1 LKHVLI
7 GKINNIKFMV
17 VINNELENAKGIQ
30 MWSDKESKIDFLNF
44 NETAQSIKDLITEKD
59 LMPISVGVFG
69 DWGAGKSTILE
80 LTKKSIEAEEQEY
93 IQVHFDAWMFQGYDD
108 AKAALL
114 ETIATKLVK
123 QAKTDE
129 GLSEKAKEFAG
140 RVDKIRLMG
149 LLMDG
154 GSALAGIPTMGG
166 FQKLLGFFG
175 GEVADEDDELDKE
188 DLTEVVDGAKKIAK
202 KTKGL
207 IKGRKVFSPPK
218 EIKEF
223 RKAYSALLEEFDKPL
238 IVYVDNL
245 DRCSP
250 FNAISTLE
258 AIRLFLFLPNTA
270 FVIAAD
276 EDMIRLAVP
285 EYHKGVSQRHQTDYL
300 DKLIQIPVHVP
311 RPGTVEIRAYLMM
324 LIAQDHGVTD
334 EQLESLR
341 SGLEESLKLSWKQP
355 QITIDEL
362 LENQDINDLPDL
374 RGKFIVAEQLAP
386 LLAESSNIN
395 GNPRIVKRLLN
406 QVKMRRKTALRRGMQ
421 LDEKT
426 ITKLVIFERCL
437 GTQATNKLYELIDQE
452 KGSPQIIADLENLE
466 MDISDIKLPEE
477 WQIDIEFIDKWS
489 KLLPKFSGIDLTASA
504 YLSKESIPMG
514 VVNSVMSGAAQ
525 KLVDSLMKQKIR
537 GSVINVDSIKA
548 TPKEEYMAVMDG
560 LIENFKSIGDWS
572 EMPPG
577 IYGARLLALE
587 DQKCRSSF
595 STFLKNLPKHR
606 WMSRIKKELEGI
618 K

>member
-1 LKHVLI
+1 
-7 GKINNIKFMV
+7 
-17 VINNELENAKGIQ
+17 
-30 MWSDKESKIDFLNF
+30 MWSDKESSLDFLNF
-44 NETAQSIKDLITEKD
+44 SETAESIKDLVTEKE

-80 LTKKSIEAEEQEY
+80 LTKKSISEEEEDY
-93 IQVHFDAWMFQGYDD
+93 IQVHFDAWMYQGYDD

-114 ETIATKLVK
+114 ETIASTLVK
-123 QAKTDE
+123 QAKDNAS
-129 GLSEKAKEFAG
+129 LSEKAKAFAG
-140 RVDKIRLMG
+140 RVDIIRSLG

-154 GSALAGIPTMGG
+154 GAALAGVPTMGG
-166 FQKLLGFFG
+166 FQKLMGLFTG
-175 GEVADEDDELDKE
+175 GENGELDFSDAK
-188 DLTEVVDGAKKIAK
+188 DALDGVKQIAK
-202 KTKGL
+202 ESKGAVSSKKT
-207 IKGRKVFSPPK
+207 FSPPK

-223 RKAYSALLEEFDKPL
+223 RQAYSDLLSEFDRPL

-285 EYHKGVSQRHQTDYL
+285 EYHKGASQRHQTDYL

-311 RPGTVEIRAYLMM
+311 RPGTLEIRAYLMM
-324 LIAQDHGVTD
+324 LTAQDHGVKSD
-334 EQLESLR
+334 QLEGLR
-341 SGLEESLKLSWKQP
+341 ESLEQSLQLSWKQSP
-355 QITIDEL
+355 ISVDEL
-362 LENQDINDLPDL
+362 LDVDKVQDVQGKDEL
-374 RGKFIVAEQLAP
+374 RSKFIVAEQLAP

-437 GTQATNKLYELIDQE
+437 GIQATNKLYQLIDAE
-452 KGSPQIIADLENLE
+452 SGSPKILAQLEDPE
-466 MDISDIKLPEE
+466 VEFDDMDLPEE
-477 WQIDIEFIDKWS
+477 WKLDLAFLDKWS
-489 KLLPKFSGIDLTASA
+489 KLPPMFANVNLTPAA
-504 YLSKESIPMG
+504 YLSRESIPMG
-514 VVNSVMSGAAQ
+514 LVNAVMSGAAQ
-525 KLVDSLMKQKIR
+525 KLVKDLMKQTERLSHTNQNAIA
-537 GSVINVDSIKA
+537 A
-548 TPKEEYMAVMDG
+548 TPREDYLAVMDG
-560 LIENFKSIGDWS
+560 LIENFRTVSDWS
-572 EMPPG
+572 KAPPG
-577 IYGARLLALE
+577 IYGARLLAVE
-587 DQKCRSSF
+587 EPKCKKALL
-595 STFLKNLPKHR
+595 TYVKGLPKQR
-606 WMSRIKKELEGI
+606 WLNVIIKELE

>member
-1 LKHVLI
+1 
-7 GKINNIKFMV
+7 
-17 VINNELENAKGIQ
+17 
-30 MWSDKESKIDFLNF
+30 MWSDKESEIDFLNF

-59 LMPISVGVFG
+59 LMPISVGIFG

-80 LTKKSIEAEEQEY
+80 LTKKSLESDEQEY

-114 ETIATKLVK
+114 ETIASKLIK
-123 QAKTDE
+123 QAESDK
-129 GLSEKAKEFAG
+129 GLTQKAKEFAG

-154 GSALAGIPTMGG
+154 GSALAGIPTGGG
-166 FQKLLGFFG
+166 FQKIFGLLSD
-175 GEVADEDDELDKE
+175 DEDDDIDAE
-188 DLTEVVDGAKKIAK
+188 DLKEAAQGVQDVAKKNKGLVKAK
-202 KTKGL
+202 KA
-207 IKGRKVFSPPK
+207 FSPPK

-311 RPGTVEIRAYLMM
+311 RPGPVEIRAYLMM
-324 LIAQDHGVTD
+324 LIAQDHGVTK

-341 SGLEESLKLSWKQP
+341 AALEESLKLSWKQSP
-355 QITIDEL
+355 ITIDEL
-362 LENQDINDLPDL
+362 LEVQDIENLPDL

-452 KGSPQIIADLENLE
+452 NGQPKILAELEDPKIE
-466 MDISDIKLPEE
+466 FSDIDLPEE
-477 WQIDIEFIDKWS
+477 WQADPDFIEQWS
-489 KLLPKFSGIDLTASA
+489 NLSPQFTEIDLTPAA
-504 YLSKESIPMG
+504 YLSRESIPMG
-514 VVNSVMSGAAQ
+514 AVNSVMSGAAQ
-525 KLVDSLMKQKIR
+525 KLVDALMKQKNR
-537 GSVINVDSIKA
+537 LSGVNTELLNT

-572 EMPPG
+572 EMPIG

-587 DQKCRSSF
+587 DQKCRASF
-595 STFLKNLPKHR
+595 LTFLNNIPKHK

>member
-1 LKHVLI
+1 MPVLYYW
-7 GKINNIKFMV
+7 
-17 VINNELENAKGIQ
+17 ENAKGIN

-123 QAKTDE
+123 QAKTDK

-175 GEVADEDDELDKE
+175 GEVADENEDEDDELDKE
-188 DLTEVVDGAKKIAK
+188 DLTEVVDGAKKIAN

-207 IKGRKVFSPPK
+207 IKGKKVFSPPK

-311 RPGTVEIRAYLMM
+311 RPGTVEIRAYLIM

-374 RGKFIVAEQLAP
+374 RSKFIVAEQLAP

-437 GTQATNKLYELIDQE
+437 GTQATNKLYELIGQE
-452 KGSPQIIADLENLE
+452 QGSPQVIADLENL
-466 MDISDIKLPEE
+466 DVDTSDIDLPIE
-477 WQIDIEFIDKWS
+477 WEVDLEFIIKWS
-489 KLLPKFSGIDLTASA
+489 KLQPQFTGVDLTPAA

-514 VVNSVMSGAAQ
+514 AVNSVMSGAAQ
-525 KLVDSLMKQKIR
+525 KLVVSLMKQKNRI
-537 GSVINVDSIKA
+537 SVINAELIKV
-548 TPKEEYMAVMDG
+548 TPKEEYMSVMDG
-560 LIENFKSIGDWS
+560 VIENLKSIGDWS
-572 EMPPG
+572 DMPVG

-587 DQKCRSSF
+587 DQKCRSSYL
-595 STFLKNLPKHR
+595 TFLNSMPKQR
-606 WMSRIKKELEGI
+606 WMTRIKKELEGI

>member
-1 LKHVLI
+1 
-7 GKINNIKFMV
+7 
-17 VINNELENAKGIQ
+17 

-44 NETAQSIKDLITEKD
+44 NEAAESIKDLITEKE

-80 LTKKSIEAEEQEY
+80 LTKASLETDEQEY
-93 IQVHFDAWMFQGYDD
+93 IQVHFDASTFQGYDD

-114 ETIATKLVK
+114 ETIASTLVK
-123 QAKTDE
+123 KAADDKN
-129 GLSEKAKEFAG
+129 LSAKAKEFAG
-140 RVDKIRLMG
+140 RIDKIRLMG

-154 GSALAGIPTMGG
+154 GAALAGIPTIGGIQKIMGL
-166 FQKLLGFFG
+166 FSG
-175 GEVADEDDELDKE
+175 GDDGELDVD
-188 DLTEVVDGAKKIAK
+188 DLKGAVDGAKDVAK
-202 KTKGL
+202 KNKGL
-207 IKGRKVFSPPK
+207 IKDKKSFSPPK

-223 RKAYSALLEEFDKPL
+223 RKAYSDLLKEFDKPL

-285 EYHKGVSQRHQTDYL
+285 EYHKGASQRHQTDYL

-311 RPGTVEIRAYLMM
+311 RPGVLEIRAYLMM
-324 LIAQDHGVTD
+324 LTAQDHGVTD
-334 EQLESLR
+334 AQLETIR
-341 SGLEESLKLSWKQP
+341 CALEESLRLSWKQP

-362 LENQDINDLPDL
+362 LQDHAIEKHSEL
-374 RGKFIVAEQLAP
+374 RSKFVVAEQLAP
-386 LLAESSNIN
+386 LLAESTNIN

-406 QVKMRRKTALRRGMQ
+406 QVKMRKKTAHRRGMQ

-437 GTQATNKLYELIDQE
+437 GTQATNKLYELIDKE
-452 KGSPQIIADLENLE
+452 KGFPKVLAELENSE
-466 MDISDIKLPEE
+466 VEFDEIKLPEE
-477 WQIDIEFIDKWS
+477 WKLDLAFIDKWS
-489 KLLPKFSGIDLTASA
+489 KLPPMFTEMDLTPAA
-504 YLSKESIPMG
+504 YLSRESIPMG
-514 VVNSVMSGAAQ
+514 AVNAVMSGAAQ
-525 KLVDSLMKQKIR
+525 KLVEDLMKQKVRVSGVNSTAITT
-537 GSVINVDSIKA
+537 
-548 TPKEEYMAVMDG
+548 TPKEEYMSVMDG
-560 LIENFKSIGDWS
+560 LIENFKLIGDWT
-572 EMPPG
+572 ERPTG
-577 IYGARLLALE
+577 IYGAVLLAKQ
-587 DQKCRSSF
+587 DDKCCLSLL
-595 STFLKNLPKHR
+595 TFLKSLPRQR
-606 WMSRIKKELEGI
+606 WLNPILKELEGT

>member
-1 LKHVLI
+1 
-7 GKINNIKFMV
+7 
-17 VINNELENAKGIQ
+17 

-44 NETAQSIKDLITEKD
+44 NETAQSIKDLITEKG

-69 DWGAGKSTILE
+69 DWGAGKSTVLE
-80 LTKKSIEAEEQEY
+80 LTKKSLEEDDQQY

-123 QAKTDE
+123 QAENDKS
-129 GLSEKAKEFAG
+129 LSTKAKEFAG

-154 GSALAGIPTMGG
+154 GSALAGIPTGGG
-166 FQKLLGFFG
+166 FQKFLGAFG
-175 GEVADEDDELDKE
+175 DDDDDDIEAKDVKNVADGVQEVAKKNKGLVK
-188 DLTEVVDGAKKIAK
+188 AKKA
-202 KTKGL
+202 
-207 IKGRKVFSPPK
+207 FSPPK

-324 LIAQDHGVTD
+324 LIAQDHGVSD
-334 EQLESLR
+334 EQLENLR
-341 SGLEESLKLSWKQP
+341 SLLEESLKLSWKQP
-355 QITIDEL
+355 SITIDEL
-362 LENQDINDLPDL
+362 LENQDIDDLPDL
-374 RGKFIVAEQLAP
+374 RSKFIVAEQLAP

-437 GTQATNKLYELIDQE
+437 GTKATNKLYELIDQE
-452 KGSPQIIADLENLE
+452 NGTPKILAELEDPKIEFSSIDLP
-466 MDISDIKLPEE
+466 DE
-477 WQIDIEFIDKWS
+477 WQSDPEFIEQWS
-489 KLLPKFSGIDLTASA
+489 SLLPKFTDIDLTPAA
-504 YLSKESIPMG
+504 YLSRESIPMG
-514 VVNSVMSGAAQ
+514 TVNSVMSGAAQ
-525 KLVDSLMKQKIR
+525 KLVVSLMKQKNRLSGVNTELI
-537 GSVINVDSIKA
+537 ST
-548 TPKEEYMAVMDG
+548 TPKEEYMSVMDG
-560 LIENFKSIGDWS
+560 VIENLKSIGDWS
-572 EMPPG
+572 DMPMG

-587 DQKCRSSF
+587 DSKCNSSF
-595 STFLKNLPKHR
+595 LTFLNNLPKHK

-618 K
+618 N

>member
-1 LKHVLI
+1 
-7 GKINNIKFMV
+7 
-17 VINNELENAKGIQ
+17 
-30 MWSDKESKIDFLNF
+30 MWSDKESQIDFLNF

-80 LTKKSIEAEEQEY
+80 LTKKSLETEEQQY

-114 ETIATKLVK
+114 ETIASKLVK
-123 QAKTDE
+123 QAESDK
-129 GLSEKAKEFAG
+129 GLTEKAKEFAG

-154 GSALAGIPTMGG
+154 GSALAGIPTGGG
-166 FQKLLGFFG
+166 FQKFLGLFSD
-175 GEVADEDDELDKE
+175 DEDDDIDPE
-188 DLTEVVDGAKKIAK
+188 DLKKAVEGVQKVAKKNKGLVKAK
-202 KTKGL
+202 KS
-207 IKGRKVFSPPK
+207 FSPPK
-218 EIKEF
+218 EIKAF

-324 LIAQDHGVTD
+324 LIAQDHGVTID
-334 EQLESLR
+334 QLENLR
-341 SGLEESLKLSWKQP
+341 AALEESLKLSWKQSP
-355 QITIDEL
+355 ITIDEL
-362 LENQDINDLPDL
+362 LENQNIDKQPDL
-374 RGKFIVAEQLAP
+374 RSKFVVAEQLAP

-452 KGSPQIIADLENLE
+452 KGNPKIIVDLENP
-466 MDISDIKLPEE
+466 DVDFSDIELPEE
-477 WQIDIEFIDKWS
+477 WQNDPEFIEQWS
-489 KLLPKFSGIDLTASA
+489 NLLPKFSEIDLTPAA
-504 YLSKESIPMG
+504 YLSRESIPMG
-514 VVNSVMSGAAQ
+514 SVNSVMSGAAQ
-525 KLVDSLMKQKIR
+525 KLVDALMKQKNRLSGVNSDLIT
-537 GSVINVDSIKA
+537 A

-572 EMPPG
+572 EMPLG
-577 IYGARLLALE
+577 IYGARLLAIE
-587 DQKCRSSF
+587 EQKCRASF
-595 STFLKNLPKHR
+595 LTFLNNIPKHK

>member
-1 LKHVLI
+1 
-7 GKINNIKFMV
+7 
-17 VINNELENAKGIQ
+17 

-44 NETAQSIKDLITEKD
+44 NETAESIKDLITEKD

-80 LTKKSIEAEEQEY
+80 LTKKALDADQQPY
-93 IQVHFDAWMFQGYDD
+93 IQIHFDSWMFQGYDD

-114 ETIATKLVK
+114 ETIATELVK
-123 QAKTDE
+123 QAEQDK
-129 GLSEKAKEFAG
+129 GLSEKAKDFAV

-166 FQKLLGFFG
+166 FQKLFG
-175 GEVADEDDELDKE
+175 IFSDDDDDGIEGEEIKDA
-188 DLTEVVDGAKKIAK
+188 VDGAKAIAK
-202 KTKGL
+202 KNKG
-207 IKGRKVFSPPK
+207 IVKNKKKFSPPR

-285 EYHKGVSQRHQTDYL
+285 QYHKGVSQRHQTDYL

-311 RPGTVEIRAYLMM
+311 RPGIVEVRAYLMM
-324 LIAQDHGVTD
+324 LIAQDHGVSDD
-334 EQLESLR
+334 ELEKLR
-341 SGLEESLKLSWKQP
+341 VALEESLKLSWKQP
-355 QITIDEL
+355 QITVDEL
-362 LENQDINDLPDL
+362 LDGRDINELAEL
-374 RGKFIVAEQLAP
+374 RNRFKVAEQLAP

-426 ITKLVIFERCL
+426 ITKLVIFERCM

-452 KGSPQIIADLENLE
+452 KGTPKVIAELEDPE
-466 MDISDIKLPEE
+466 IEISVIDLPEE
-477 WQIDIEFIDKWS
+477 WQIDQEFVAQWS
-489 KLLPKFSGIDLTASA
+489 QLLPKFTGIDLTAAA
-504 YLSKESIPMG
+504 YLSRESIPMG

-525 KLVDSLMKQKIR
+525 KLLDSFLKQKNRLSGVNSQLIELT
-537 GSVINVDSIKA
+537 G
-548 TPKEEYMAVMDG
+548 KEEYMAVMDG
-560 LIENFKSIGDWS
+560 LIEHLKLIDDWDK
-572 EMPPG
+572 PPLG
-577 IYGARLLALE
+577 VYGGRLLSIE
-587 DQKCRSSF
+587 DIKCKANFLAFLNTIPKQKW
-595 STFLKNLPKHR
+595 L
-606 WMSRIKKELEGI
+606 SRIQKELEGI

>member
-1 LKHVLI
+1 
-7 GKINNIKFMV
+7 
-17 VINNELENAKGIQ
+17 

-44 NETAQSIKDLITEKD
+44 NEAAESIKDLITEKE

-80 LTKKSIEAEEQEY
+80 LTKASLETDEQEY
-93 IQVHFDAWMFQGYDD
+93 IQVHFDAWTFQGYDD

-114 ETIATKLVK
+114 ETIASTLVK
-123 QAKTDE
+123 KAADDKN
-129 GLSEKAKEFAG
+129 LSAKAKEFAG
-140 RVDKIRLMG
+140 RIDKIRLMG

-154 GSALAGIPTMGG
+154 GAALAGIPTIGGIQKIMGL
-166 FQKLLGFFG
+166 FSG
-175 GEVADEDDELDKE
+175 GDDGELDVDDVKGA
-188 DLTEVVDGAKKIAK
+188 VDGAKDVAK
-202 KTKGL
+202 KNKGL
-207 IKGRKVFSPPK
+207 IKDKKSFSPPK

-223 RKAYSALLEEFDKPL
+223 RKAYSDLLKEFDKPL

-285 EYHKGVSQRHQTDYL
+285 EYHKGASQRHQTDYL

-311 RPGTVEIRAYLMM
+311 RPGVLEIRAYLMM
-324 LIAQDHGVTD
+324 LTAQDHGVTD
-334 EQLESLR
+334 AQLETIR
-341 SGLEESLKLSWKQP
+341 CALEESLRLSWKQP

-362 LENQDINDLPDL
+362 LQDHAIEKHSEL
-374 RGKFIVAEQLAP
+374 RSKFVVAEQLAP
-386 LLAESSNIN
+386 LLAESTNIN

-406 QVKMRRKTALRRGMQ
+406 QVKMRKKTAHRRGMQ

-437 GTQATNKLYELIDQE
+437 GTQATNKLYELIDKE
-452 KGSPQIIADLENLE
+452 KGFPKVLAELENSE
-466 MDISDIKLPEE
+466 VEFDEIKLPEE
-477 WQIDIEFIDKWS
+477 WKLDLAFIDKWS
-489 KLLPKFSGIDLTASA
+489 KLPPMFTEMDLTPAA
-504 YLSKESIPMG
+504 YLSRESIPMG
-514 VVNSVMSGAAQ
+514 AVNAVMSGAAQ
-525 KLVDSLMKQKIR
+525 KLVEDLMKQKVRVSGVNSTAITT
-537 GSVINVDSIKA
+537 
-548 TPKEEYMAVMDG
+548 TPKEEYMSVMDG
-560 LIENFKSIGDWS
+560 LIENFKLIGDWT
-572 EMPPG
+572 ERPTG
-577 IYGARLLALE
+577 IYGAVLLAKQ
-587 DQKCRSSF
+587 DDKCCLSLL
-595 STFLKNLPKHR
+595 TFLKSLPRQR
-606 WMSRIKKELEGI
+606 WLNPILKELEGT

>member
-1 LKHVLI
+1 
-7 GKINNIKFMV
+7 
-17 VINNELENAKGIQ
+17 

-44 NETAQSIKDLITEKD
+44 NETALSIKDLITEKN

-80 LTKKSIEAEEQEY
+80 LTKKALEADQQDY

-114 ETIATKLVK
+114 ETIASELIK
-123 QAKTDE
+123 QAEKDKD
-129 GLSEKAKEFAG
+129 LYIKAKEFAG

-154 GSALAGIPTMGG
+154 GSALAGIYTGG
-166 FQKLLGFFG
+166 GIQKLLGFFD
-175 GEVADEDDELDKE
+175 GEDEDDIGVDELKDVAEGANKIVKKNKGILKDK
-188 DLTEVVDGAKKIAK
+188 KK
-202 KTKGL
+202 
-207 IKGRKVFSPPK
+207 FSPPK

-223 RKAYSALLEEFDKPL
+223 RNAYSSLLEEFDKPL

-285 EYHKGVSQRHQTDYL
+285 QYHKGVSQRHQTDYL

-311 RPGTVEIRAYLMM
+311 RPGIVEIRAYLIM
-324 LIAQDHGVTD
+324 LIAQDYGVSD
-334 EQLESLR
+334 IELEKLR
-341 SGLEESLKLSWKQP
+341 LALEESLKLSWKQP
-355 QITIDEL
+355 QISVDEL
-362 LENQDINDLPDL
+362 LDGRDINDIAEL
-374 RGKFIVAEQLAP
+374 RNRFKVAEQLAP
-386 LLAESSNIN
+386 LLAESPNIN

-426 ITKLVIFERCL
+426 ITKLVIFERCM

-452 KGSPQIIADLENLE
+452 KGTPKVIVDLENKE
-466 MDISDIKLPEE
+466 KDIDDIVLPDE
-477 WQIDIEFIDKWS
+477 WAADIDFIEQWS
-489 KLLPKFSGIDLTASA
+489 KLAPQFSTMDLTAAA
-504 YLSKESIPMG
+504 YLSRESIPMG
-514 VVNSVMSGAAQ
+514 VVNTVMSGAAQ
-525 KLVDSLMKQKIR
+525 KLLDGILKQKTR
-537 GSVINVDSIKA
+537 VSIVNSQLIEQ
-548 TPKEEYMAVMDG
+548 TGKEDYLAVMDG
-560 LIENFKSIGDWS
+560 LIEHLKLIDDWTK
-572 EMPPG
+572 PPLG
-577 IYGARLLALE
+577 TYGGRLLALV
-587 DQKCRSSF
+587 DIKCRSSF
-595 STFLKNLPKHR
+595 LTFLNSIPKQK
-606 WMSRIKKELEGI
+606 WMSLIKKELEGN

>member
-1 LKHVLI
+1 
-7 GKINNIKFMV
+7 
-17 VINNELENAKGIQ
+17 

-123 QAKTDE
+123 QAKTDK

-175 GEVADEDDELDKE
+175 GEVADENEDEDEDDELDKE
-188 DLTEVVDGAKKIAK
+188 DLTEVVDGAKKIAN

-207 IKGRKVFSPPK
+207 IKGKKVFSPPK

-311 RPGTVEIRAYLMM
+311 RPGTVEIRAYLIM

-437 GTQATNKLYELIDQE
+437 GTQATNKLYELIGQE
-452 KGSPQIIADLENLE
+452 QGSPQVIADLENL
-466 MDISDIKLPEE
+466 DVDTSDIDLPIE
-477 WQIDIEFIDKWS
+477 WEVDLEFIIKWS
-489 KLLPKFSGIDLTASA
+489 KLQPQFTGVDLTPAA

-514 VVNSVMSGAAQ
+514 AVNSVMSGAAQ
-525 KLVDSLMKQKIR
+525 KLVVSLMKQKNRI
-537 GSVINVDSIKA
+537 SVINAELIKV
-548 TPKEEYMAVMDG
+548 TPKEEYMSVMDG
-560 LIENFKSIGDWS
+560 VIENLKSIGDWS
-572 EMPPG
+572 DMPVG

-587 DQKCRSSF
+587 DQKCRSSYL
-595 STFLKNLPKHR
+595 TFLNSMPKQR
-606 WMSRIKKELEGI
+606 WMTRIKKELEGI